1 MKDIEDIDKNK
12 KIIKRVRK
20 PRNRLSHSGLVC

>member
-1 MKDIEDIDKNK
+1 MSAVFIIRTSF

-20 PRNRLSHSGLVC
+20 R